1 MLDHAI
7 LIVVLANLVSKAVH
21 ALIPRTWNLL
31 SAINPF
37 IFCLL
42 KTERLSIRYIWEDI
56 LKYSRLQAV
65 E

>member
-7 LIVVLANLVSKAVH
+7 LIVVLANLVSKDVH
-21 ALIPRTWNLL
+21 TLIPHTWNLL
-31 SAINPF
+31 STQSL
-37 IFCLL
+37 CLL